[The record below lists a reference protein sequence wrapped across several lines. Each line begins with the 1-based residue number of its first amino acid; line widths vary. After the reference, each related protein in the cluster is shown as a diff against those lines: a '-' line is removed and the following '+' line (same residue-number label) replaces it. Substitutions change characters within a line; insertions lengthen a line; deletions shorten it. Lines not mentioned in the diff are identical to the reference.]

1 VAATTSSLHSGGRNS
16 PRAPATDDTEAP
28 TDSKIYCRLVD
39 YRLLANGCMLN
50 GSGGTDLLSRFNDVV
65 FRAVSY
71 AFFSMTVGRKAYT
84 QCAHQT
90 TRCGG
95 MWIGSLSSSFR
106 WQPAASRQQSA
117 VFFFIPNN
125 SSEFLISSVCRFAW
139 NRPSEWI
146 VNSLYT
152 MQNTRRASSHN
163 FSP

>member
-65 FRAVSY
+65 FHAVSY

-84 QCAHQT
+84 QRHIKRLAAVECGSVHFHRRLDDSLQPPDNKVLFSFSFQT
-90 TRCGG
+90 
-95 MWIGSLSSSFR
+95 I
-106 WQPAASRQQSA
+106 A
-117 VFFFIPNN
+117 
-125 SSEFLISSVCRFAW
+125 
-139 NRPSEWI
+139 
-146 VNSLYT
+146 
-152 MQNTRRASSHN
+152 QN
-163 FSP
+163 F